1 MTFQRF
7 TGKQYLQIDVA
18 NNFGLDK
25 KTWDERLA
33 WFSTNESKLESLMDQ
48 AEEPALYWA
57 GVQAWRAVQRGEAIG
72 YPISL
77 DATSSGLQILACLV
91 GDSTAA
97 RLCNVVDEGTRMDAY
112 TAIYEAMQM
121 LHEGDSGAIERKQVK
136 KAVMTS
142 LYGSKAVPRDVF
154 GYGTALLALFYG
166 VMEQLAPGAW
176 ELNQAFLDLWDAQ
189 ATMNS
194 WTLPDNF
201 HVHVKV
207 MAPEKEAFTF
217 MGQSVEYSRL
227 VNKATPDGRSLGAN
241 VTHSI
246 DAMIVREMTRR
257 CGFDPLRVE
266 FILRALDGIDDGV
279 PQDPK
284 TPEEMALQRLRD
296 KDTEKVL
303 TLWGHYL
310 ESGYLSS
317 RILEHLH
324 SDNVHLVEQGPI
336 RELIESLPAKPF
348 EVLSVHDCFRCLP
361 HYGNEL
367 REQYNLQLSLIA
379 KSNLLS
385 FLLTQIRGV
394 ETKIGKIDP
403 DLWRQVANANYAL
416 S

>member
-25 KTWDERLA
+25 KSWDERLD
-33 WFSTNESKLESLMDQ
+33 WFAANEDKLESLLDQ

-72 YPISL
+72 YPVSL

-97 RLCNVVDEGTRMDAY
+97 QLCNVVDVGTRMDAY
-112 TAIYEAMQM
+112 TAIYEAMKE
-121 LHEGDSGAIERKQVK
+121 LSGDDGSIDRKPVK
-136 KAVMTS
+136 RAVMTS
-142 LYGSKAVPRDVF
+142 LYGSKAVPREVF
-154 GYGTALLALFYG
+154 GEGSVMLNLFYTT
-166 VMEQLAPGAW
+166 METLAPGAW
-176 ELNQAFLDLWDAQ
+176 ELNQAFLGLWDDQ
-189 ATMNS
+189 ATINS
-194 WTLPDNF
+194 WVLPDNF

-207 MAPEKEAFTF
+207 MAPEKESFTF
-217 MGQSVEYSRL
+217 MGQEQQLTRM
-227 VNKATPDGRSLGAN
+227 VNKAMPDGRSLGAN

-257 CGFDPLRVE
+257 CGFDPLRIE
-266 FILRALDGIDDGV
+266 YILRALDGIDEGMPLD
-279 PQDPK
+279 PQTSEGK
-284 TPEEMALQRLRD
+284 ALQRLRD
-296 KDTEKVL
+296 QDTEKLL

-310 ESGYLSS
+310 ESGFLSA
-317 RILEHLH
+317 RVLDYLH
-324 SDNVHLVEQGPI
+324 SDNVHLVDQAPI
-336 RELIESLPAKPF
+336 RELIASLPEKPF

-361 HYGNEL
+361 HYGNDL
-367 REQYNLQLSLIA
+367 REQYNLLLSHIA
-379 KSNLLS
+379 RSDLLS

-403 DLWRQVANANYAL
+403 DLWRKVANANYAL